1 MSTDVEQKVAPLA
14 VTEEKDG
21 SAVVQL
27 PDDVQSPD
35 ESTEEESQNAD
46 AQASGGDED
55 GGADE
60 DHPDDTDAVREA
72 RRNRRRAKKEYIKR
86 TNEEKDQRLAMLQRQ
101 NQELMERLSVVER
114 KTQSS
119 DLARLDKAIEDEE
132 LRYQYFEAKK
142 REAINNS
149 DGDAF
154 NKAQEGWYE
163 SRRKIEAMRSI
174 KQKAVESTPQDS
186 GAANPKLVRHA
197 NAWMERN
204 SWYDPNGEDED
215 SAIAKIID
223 SRLVKEGW
231 DPATP
236 DYWEELDNRLQK
248 RLPHCYNRDA
258 ESPKRSK
265 PRSFVTGS
273 SRESGGDSAGSS
285 GRNTYTLA
293 PEQVRAMKEAGF
305 WDDPDKRARMIRR
318 YAQEARNNRS

>member
-1 MSTDVEQKVAPLA
+1 MNTDTEQKSAPLA

-27 PDDVQSPD
+27 PDDLQSPD
-35 ESTEEESQNAD
+35 GEESEG
-46 AQASGGDED
+46 AQDEQVQA
-55 GGADE
+55 GGAEEDSDA

-72 RRNRRRAKKEYIKR
+72 RRNRRKAKKEYIRR

-101 NQELMERLSVVER
+101 NSELMERLSVVEK

-163 SRRKIEAMRSI
+163 SRRKIEAMRSV
-174 KQKAVESTPQDS
+174 KQRAVETTPQDS
-186 GAANPKLVRHA
+186 GPANPKLVRHA
-197 NAWMERN
+197 NAWMEKN
-204 SWYDPNGEDED
+204 SWYDPNGDDED
-215 SAIAKIID
+215 SQIAKLVD
-223 SRLVKEGW
+223 QRLMREGW
-231 DPATP
+231 DPASA

-248 RLPHCYNRDA
+248 RLPHCYNRDTENPRRA
-258 ESPKRSK
+258 K

-273 SRESGGDSAGSS
+273 SRESGSDGGGSS
-285 GRNTYTLA
+285 RNTYTLA

-305 WDDPDKRARMIRR
+305 WDDAEKRARMIRR